1 MDPVVISR
9 RGAFTCKER
18 KEANISAEINRHFPV
33 GNNLQIR
40 VNFLQVRVN
49 FLQIRVNFLQIR
61 VNFLQAFSAN

>member
-1 MDPVVISR
+1 MAPHIGSTGGGHSHAKNAKKRTQPRELIAIS
-9 RGAFTCKER
+9 
-18 KEANISAEINRHFPV
+18 V
-33 GNNLQIR
+33 GINLQIR